1 MAKYIDK
8 IKVKIN
14 EDTFEEV
21 ALGTTSDLVF
31 VGNST
36 LRLSEQI
43 DNLKANVSSLR
54 EWQVVSS
61 EQLNSLEVNILSL
74 QEGQENFN
82 EQLNNFNTQLEEIKT
97 QLTDINNVLETVQ
110 STLTKYDER
119 LLTIETQL
127 GIDSSEPD
135 VPEV

>member
-31 VGNST
+31 IGGGST
-36 LRLSEQI
+36 LRVSEQI
-43 DNLKANVSSLR
+43 DNLEANISSLQ

-61 EQLNSLEVNILSL
+61 
-74 QEGQENFN
+74 

-110 STLTKYDER
+110 STLTKHDER

>member
-21 ALGTTSDLVF
+21 ALGTTSNLVF
-31 VGNST
+31 EEGTTTRV
-36 LRLSEQI
+36 SEQI
-43 DNLKANVSSLR
+43 KDLYSLVTNLTETQSSL
-54 EWQVVSS
+54 EI
-61 EQLNSLEVNILSL
+61 QLSD
-74 QEGQENFN
+74 
-82 EQLNNFNTQLEEIKT
+82 FNTQLEEIKT
-97 QLTDINNVLETVQ
+97 QLTDINNILETIQ
-110 STLTKYDER
+110 STLTKHDER

-135 VPEV
+135 APEI

>member
-31 VGNST
+31 IGDST

-43 DNLKANVSSLR
+43 DNLEANVSSLQ
-54 EWQVVSS
+54 EWQAVSS
-61 EQLNSLEVNILSL
+61 EQLSD
-74 QEGQENFN
+74 
-82 EQLNNFNTQLEEIKT
+82 FNTQLEEIKT

-110 STLTKYDER
+110 STLTKHEER
-119 LLTIETQL
+119 LLTIEAQL
-127 GIDSSEPD
+127 NPD
-135 VPEV
+135 VPEA

>member
-31 VGNST
+31 VGDST

-43 DNLKANVSSLR
+43 DSLYTTTEGLTEEQSSFVT
-54 EWQVVSS
+54 E
-61 EQLNSLEVNILSL
+61 
-74 QEGQENFN
+74 
-82 EQLNNFNTQLEEIKT
+82 LNNLNTKLEEIKT
-97 QLTDINNVLETVQ
+97 QLTDINNILETVQ
-110 STLTKYDER
+110 STLTKHDER

>member
-31 VGNST
+31 IGGST

-43 DNLKANVSSLR
+43 DNLEANVSSLQ

-61 EQLNSLEVNILSL
+61 
-74 QEGQENFN
+74 

-110 STLTKYDER
+110 STLTKHDER

-127 GIDSSEPD
+127 GTDSSEPD

>member
-31 VGNST
+31 IGDST

-43 DNLKANVSSLR
+43 DNLEANISSLQ

-61 EQLNSLEVNILSL
+61 EQLSD
-74 QEGQENFN
+74 
-82 EQLNNFNTQLEEIKT
+82 FNTQLEEIKT

-110 STLTKYDER
+110 STLTNHEER
-119 LLTIETQL
+119 LLTIEAQL
-127 GIDSSEPD
+127 NPD
-135 VPEV
+135 VPEA

>member
-31 VGNST
+31 IGDST

-43 DNLKANVSSLR
+43 DNLEANISSLQ

-61 EQLNSLEVNILSL
+61 
-74 QEGQENFN
+74 

-110 STLTKYDER
+110 STLTKHDER

-127 GIDSSEPD
+127 GIDS
-135 VPEV
+135 

>member
-31 VGNST
+31 VGGST

-43 DNLKANVSSLR
+43 DNLEANVSSLQ

-61 EQLNSLEVNILSL
+61 EQLSD
-74 QEGQENFN
+74 
-82 EQLNNFNTQLEEIKT
+82 FNTQLEEIKT
-97 QLTDINNVLETVQ
+97 QLIDINTLLETVQ
-110 STLTKYDER
+110 STLTNHEER
-119 LLTIETQL
+119 LLTIEAQL
-127 GIDSSEPD
+127 NPD
-135 VPEV
+135 VPEA

>member
-31 VGNST
+31 VGNSA

-43 DNLKANVSSLR
+43 ND
-54 EWQVVSS
+54 
-61 EQLNSLEVNILSL
+61 LEVNILSL
-74 QEGQENFN
+74 QEEQGIFS
-82 EQLNNFNTQLEEIKT
+82 EQLNNFNTQLEEIKI
-97 QLTDINNVLETVQ
+97 QLTDINNILETVQ
-110 STLTKYDER
+110 STLTKHDER

-135 VPEV
+135 VPEA

>member
-43 DNLKANVSSLR
+43 DNLEANVSSLQ

-61 EQLNSLEVNILSL
+61 EQLSD
-74 QEGQENFN
+74 
-82 EQLNNFNTQLEEIKT
+82 FNTQLEEIKT
-97 QLTDINNVLETVQ
+97 QLIDINTLLETVQ
-110 STLTKYDER
+110 STLTNHEER
-119 LLTIETQL
+119 LLTIEAQL
-127 GIDSSEPD
+127 NPD
-135 VPEV
+135 VPEAQVKSVKLIEAIF